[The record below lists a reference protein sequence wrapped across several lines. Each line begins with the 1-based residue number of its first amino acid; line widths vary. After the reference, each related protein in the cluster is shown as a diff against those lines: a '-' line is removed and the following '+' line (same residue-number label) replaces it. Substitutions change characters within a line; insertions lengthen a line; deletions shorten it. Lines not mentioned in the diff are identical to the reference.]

1 MYKMKLVWEPDAFD
15 RQMEKAGY
23 LSEEEASRALGDTIS
38 QIRHLA
44 SCNPTQSHRHV
55 GRAYLHKSLVASLA
69 IQRYR
74 ESDDDREYRE
84 AMRNPNSEVSR
95 SIMSQID
102 KRREERS
109 QADMIR
115 MGIPIEEESTTPAQS
130 VSTVSRGFSDNP
142 FLANLEKRSR
152 R

>member
-1 MYKMKLVWEPDAFD
+1 
-15 RQMEKAGY
+15 MEKAGY

-74 ESDDDREYRE
+74 ESDDDRQYRE
-84 AMRNPNSEVSR
+84 ALRNPNSEVSR
-95 SIMSQID
+95 SIMAQINN
-102 KRREERS
+102 RREEKHA
-109 QADMIR
+109 ADMVR
-115 MGIPIEEESTTPAQS
+115 LGVPADTDEL
-130 VSTVSRGFSDNP
+130 STVTRSAQAPTPHHSGQDPANDFLSKFGRGSR
-142 FLANLEKRSR
+142 
-152 R
+152 